1 MAYLQSGLKT
11 AHVGGAIGTGDGSVK
26 NIHSYITND
35 TLAVVETAS
44 YFDSAAPYLN
54 VGDTIIVTGDI
65 DGTLWTQQY
74 GVASI
79 SAANVVVVTGSANKT
94 FTSQYVLSHTDLI
107 TVSAT
112 AAQARFVVPIAGTID
127 LVQSVINQALATGN
141 ATITFDING
150 TPVTTGVITILQ
162 AGSAEDDVDSASPTA
177 ANVVA
182 VGDVITAT
190 VGGTNDAAGSLANL
204 SVLISPT

>member
-79 SAANVVVVTGSANKT
+79 SAATV
-94 FTSQYVLSHTDLI
+94 FTREDADDCLGIISILVAQGAI
-107 TVSAT
+107 T
-112 AAQARFVVPIAGTID
+112 
-127 LVQSVINQALATGN
+127 
-141 ATITFDING
+141 
-150 TPVTTGVITILQ
+150 
-162 AGSAEDDVDSASPTA
+162 
-177 ANVVA
+177 
-182 VGDVITAT
+182 
-190 VGGTNDAAGSLANL
+190 
-204 SVLISPT
+204 